1 MAMIDIS
8 IVNVA
13 LSDIRASFG
22 TPIDQIGW
30 VSTGYMMANIVVI
43 PMTGWF
49 QRRFGYARYFSTSV
63 LVFAVASALCGLAWN
78 LPSLVVF
85 RMLQGIGG
93 GAIIPTSQAI
103 LFARYPRAQ
112 HGMAAALFGLGA
124 ITGPLLGPTIGG
136 YMIDWASWHWIF
148 LVNVPIG
155 LAGAFAIPRVLK
167 EPGFTPDRAG
177 IDAVGIGLLA
187 GGM

>member
-1 MAMIDIS
+1 MQAPIQGSKVAITITVMAAALMAMIDIS

-43 PMTGWF
+43 PMTGWL
-49 QRRFGYARYFSTSV
+49 QRRFGFRRYFSTSV
-63 LVFAVASALCGLAWN
+63 FIFTLASALCGLAWN

-85 RMLQGIGG
+85 RILQGMGG

-112 HGMAAALFGLGA
+112 HGMAAAMFGLGA

-136 YMIDWASWHWIF
+136 YFIASIHRHRVF
-148 LVNVPIG
+148 LVH
-155 LAGAFAIPRVLK
+155 
-167 EPGFTPDRAG
+167 
-177 IDAVGIGLLA
+177 
-187 GGM
+187 

>member
-1 MAMIDIS
+1 MAAALMALIDIS

-43 PMTGWF
+43 PMTGWL
-49 QRRFGYARYFSTSV
+49 QRRFGFRRYFSTSV
-63 LVFAVASALCGLAWN
+63 LIFTIASALCGLAWN

-85 RMLQGIGG
+85 RVLQGVGG

-103 LFARYPRAQ
+103 LFARYPREQ
-112 HGMAAALFGLGA
+112 HAMAGALYGIGA
-124 ITGPLLGPTIGG
+124 LTGPMLGPSLGG
-136 YMIDWASWHWIF
+136 FLIDAGSWHWIF
-148 LVNVPIG
+148 YVNVPLG
-155 LAGAFAIPRVLK
+155 LTAAW
-167 EPGFTPDRAG
+167 
-177 IDAVGIGLLA
+177 
-187 GGM
+187 